1 MRALLFY
8 LAPSHCSHCILRRYN
23 GSSVH
28 NDSLSCSGA
37 LESPR
42 SCSMW
47 TFMINQA
54 QAGLVPPAHPFPFPS
69 SNGRLPARAPAT
81 ATGSPLSHACVRA
94 PEGLREG
101 VVSSSSASARGHTS
115 LACRRERVVCVCVLA
130 HVALAVF
137 HPVRLSP
144 RKDVCFLTRYLRA
157 SRVSL

>member
-8 LAPSHCSHCILRRYN
+8 LAPSHCSRCTLRRYN

-28 NDSLSCSGA
+28 NDNLSCSGA

-94 PEGLREG
+94 PEGLKEG
-101 VVSSSSASARGHTS
+101 VVSSPSARLHKPS
-115 LACRRERVVCVCVLA
+115 LSQRAGYLRLRARPRCARCVSPRPLI
-130 HVALAVF
+130 
-137 HPVRLSP
+137 P